1 MYSTEEMFKDSC
13 VGSCE
18 DEVRAYRFIDNETVA
33 NVREKISALVGLISS
48 KGYAPKF
55 YAHISFEG
63 EDRISKVKLT
73 LKLSKSD
80 MIDGVDTFKATTE
93 ILWNKNVYFAVAKF
107 IGEWVDRYNVA
118 LKAMENAQ
126 ELTDKFA
133 ELGDSVVIRFVLG
146 DKLVESIDN
155 TAITIGLSAEQLGEC
170 ALLDIFS
177 DIDIERLYSEKA
189 FREYLMSLTK
199 PIDILRRKFEPLQ
212 FLGLNTRVGL
222 SKLTRKAYRK
232 VLSSDTSVV
241 GVPCRVEADGYF
253 ALVKRVLADEVADDD
268 VIMSDGTYAYISVLD
283 PVGKDDVV
291 LTDMEKYAEMVQRA
305 IA

>member
-1 MYSTEEMFKDSC
+1 MFSIDEMFRNSC
-13 VGSCE
+13 VENCVE
-18 DEVRAYRFIDNETVA
+18 EVRAYRFIEDDTVA
-33 NVREKISALVGLISS
+33 SVREKISALAGLISC

-80 MIDGVDTFKATTE
+80 MIDGVDVFKATTE
-93 ILWNKNVYFAVAKF
+93 ILWNKNVYFAVAEF
-107 IGEWVDRYNVA
+107 MGEWIDRYNVA
-118 LKAMENAQ
+118 LKAMKNAK

-146 DKLVESIDN
+146 DKLVEGIDN
-155 TAITIGLSAEQLGEC
+155 TSITIGLSAEQLGEC
-170 ALLDIFS
+170 ATLDIFS
-177 DIDIERLYSEKA
+177 DIDIERIYSEKA

-212 FLGLNTRVGL
+212 FLNLNTRVGL
-222 SKLTRKAYRK
+222 SKLTKKAYRK
-232 VLSSDTSVV
+232 ALSSDVSVV

-253 ALVKRVLADEVADDD
+253 ALVKRVLAEEVADDD

-291 LTDMEKYAEMVQRA
+291 LTDTERYAEMVQMA